1 MARQVKSEGT
11 EQPEVQIEPEV
22 TKVEEVQ
29 IEPEVTKV
37 EEAKSEPEVTKV
49 EEAKSEPEV
58 KKPTA
63 AVTGKVTKKTRIHC
77 VENVDCIVAGN
88 RYKFPKGKETEV
100 PDDVAAILSSAK
112 KAFRM

>member
-1 MARQVKSEGT
+1 MARQVKSEVT

-22 TKVEEVQ
+22 TKVEEAK
-29 IEPEVTKV
+29 IEPEVT
-37 EEAKSEPEVTKV
+37 
-49 EEAKSEPEV
+49 
-58 KKPTA
+58 KPTA

-77 VENVDCIVAGN
+77 VENVDCIIAGN

>member
-11 EQPEVQIEPEV
+11 EQPEA
-22 TKVEEVQ
+22 K

-37 EEAKSEPEVTKV
+37 EEAKI
-49 EEAKSEPEV
+49 EPEV

-77 VENVDCIVAGN
+77 VENVDCIIAGN

>member
-1 MARQVKSEGT
+1 MVRQVKSEGT
-11 EQPEVQIEPEV
+11 EQS
-22 TKVEEVQ
+22 EVQ

-37 EEAKSEPEVTKV
+37 EEAKI
-49 EEAKSEPEV
+49 EPEV

-77 VENVDCIVAGN
+77 VENVDCIIAGN

>member
-11 EQPEVQIEPEV
+11 DQLEVKTEPEV
-22 TKVEEVQ
+22 TKVGEV
-29 IEPEVTKV
+29 EV
-37 EEAKSEPEVTKV
+37 
-49 EEAKSEPEV
+49 EPEV
-58 KKPTA
+58 KKPTV
-63 AVTGKVTKKTRIHC
+63 AVTGKVTKKTRVHC
-77 VENVDCIVAGN
+77 VENVDCIIAGN

>member
-11 EQPEVQIEPEV
+11 EQPEVKIEPEV
-22 TKVEEVQ
+22 TKVEEVK

-37 EEAKSEPEVTKV
+37 EEVKIEPEVTK
-49 EEAKSEPEV
+49 
-58 KKPTA
+58 PTA
-63 AVTGKVTKKTRIHC
+63 AITGKVTKKTRIHC

>member
-11 EQPEVQIEPEV
+11 EQPEVQI
-22 TKVEEVQ
+22 
-29 IEPEVTKV
+29 
-37 EEAKSEPEVTKV
+37 EPEVTKV

>member
-22 TKVEEVQ
+22 MNVEEVK
-29 IEPEVTKV
+29 I
-37 EEAKSEPEVTKV
+37 
-49 EEAKSEPEV
+49 EPEV

>member
-11 EQPEVQIEPEV
+11 DQLEVKTEPEV
-22 TKVEEVQ
+22 KEVVEVKTEPEVKEVEEV
-29 IEPEVTKV
+29 EV
-37 EEAKSEPEVTKV
+37 
-49 EEAKSEPEV
+49 EPEV

>member
-22 TKVEEVQ
+22 TKVEEV
-29 IEPEVTKV
+29 EV
-37 EEAKSEPEVTKV
+37 
-49 EEAKSEPEV
+49 EPEV
-58 KKPTA
+58 KKPTVS
-63 AVTGKVTKKTRIHC
+63 VTGKVTKKTRVHC
-77 VENVDCIVAGN
+77 VENVDCIIAGN

>member
-11 EQPEVQIEPEV
+11 DQLEVKTEPEV
-22 TKVEEVQ
+22 KEVVEVKT
-29 IEPEVTKV
+29 EPEVKEIV
-37 EEAKSEPEVTKV
+37 EVEV
-49 EEAKSEPEV
+49 EPEV
-58 KKPTA
+58 KKPTVS
-63 AVTGKVTKKTRIHC
+63 VTGKVTKKTRVHC
-77 VENVDCIVAGN
+77 VENVDCIIAGN

>member
-22 TKVEEVQ
+22 TKVEEAK

-37 EEAKSEPEVTKV
+37 EEAKIEPEVT
-49 EEAKSEPEV
+49 
-58 KKPTA
+58 KPTA

>member
-22 TKVEEVQ
+22 TKVEEAK
-29 IEPEVTKV
+29 IEPEVQ
-37 EEAKSEPEVTKV
+37 
-49 EEAKSEPEV
+49 
-58 KKPTA
+58 KPTA

>member
-11 EQPEVQIEPEV
+11 DQLEVKTEPEVTKVVEVEVEPEV
-22 TKVEEVQ
+22 TKVEEVK
-29 IEPEVTKV
+29 T
-37 EEAKSEPEVTKV
+37 
-49 EEAKSEPEV
+49 EPEV
-58 KKPTA
+58 KKPTV
-63 AVTGKVTKKTRIHC
+63 AVTGKVTKKTRVHC
-77 VENVDCIVAGN
+77 VENVDCIIAGN